1 MSTEQKKEDTEELIK
16 KTAMQLFF
24 GKTISKPQLRKLLM
38 LQELIELLSIIILDH
53 GTIFSRLFSK
63 KP

>member
-24 GKTISKPQLRKLLM
+24 GEGPQLRKLLM